1 MNRFVSPVFFL
12 VIVAL
17 FAVACQAATPTP
29 APTSAPTIAPTK
41 AVVAP
46 TSVTTAAPTVAPTQP
61 PVATKPPSATA
72 TLAAATPKQG
82 GTFVIVAGT
91 DPGNL
96 NPAISTSGALHFVAG
111 SLYNGLVALDKD
123 FKPEPEL
130 ADSWTIADDGKTYT
144 FKLHPGI
151 KWHDGKPFT
160 SADVKFTFEQL
171 LLKFH
176 ARTQTGVASVLDKI
190 ETPDDLTVVFRF
202 ETPYAPLLQQL
213 NVIEAPILP
222 KHLYE
227 GSEPQNNPAN
237 LKPVGTGPFKFV
249 EYKKGQQVVMERNR
263 DYFKPGVPRFDKLIF
278 SIIPDTTTALIAFE
292 RGEVDY
298 VNVPGSDV
306 ERIAKLPGVAV
317 GRSPAGAGGSF
328 CVQTII
334 PNLTRAPLD
343 KLPVRQALN
352 IAMDRQ
358 RMVKQVLFEQGR
370 VARGP
375 MATTSWA
382 FDASLPVFE
391 YNVAKANQ
399 LLDSAGLA
407 KGADG
412 FRFKLTTVIPNT
424 VAKMAEVL
432 KENLAQVG
440 VNADLKIVDFNE
452 ANQTVFIKREFDLG
466 YASYCNGPDPEIG
479 VRRAYDS
486 TNIKQVLFSNGAAY
500 KNSKVDELFARG
512 VAEVSRDKRVA
523 IYAELQKM
531 LVTELPYFWL
541 YESEGAYAHRNTIND
556 VRPWTS
562 DLAEYSW
569 SSK

>member
-1 MNRFVSPVFFL
+1 MNRYLMPVIFLVFVSFF
-12 VIVAL
+12 I
-17 FAVACQAATPTP
+17 VACQAATPTP
-29 APTSAPTIAPTK
+29 APTT
-41 AVVAP
+41 
-46 TSVTTAAPTVAPTQP
+46 APTVAPTKAAVAPTSVPTVAPTQV

-72 TLAAATPKQG
+72 TSAAQTPKQG
-82 GTFVIVAGT
+82 GTFIIVAGT

-123 FKPEPEL
+123 FKPESEL
-130 ADSWTIADDGKTYT
+130 ADSWTITDDGKTYT
-144 FKLHPGI
+144 FKLHPGV
-151 KWHDGKPFT
+151 KWHDGKSFT
-160 SADVKFTFEQL
+160 SADVKFTFENL

-176 ARTQTGVASVLDKI
+176 ARTQTGVAPVLDKI

-202 ETPYAPLLQQL
+202 KTPYAPLLQQL

-227 GSEPQNNPAN
+227 TGEPQNNPTN

-249 EYKKGQQVVMERNR
+249 EYKKGQQVTMERNR

-278 SIIPDTTTALIAFE
+278 SIIPDTNTALIAFE

-298 VNVPGSDV
+298 VSVPGSDV
-306 ERIAKLPGVAV
+306 DRISKLPGVVV

-334 PNLTRAPLD
+334 PNLDRAPLD

-352 IAMDRQ
+352 IAIDRA
-358 RMVKQVLFEQGR
+358 RMVQQILFNQGR

-375 MATTSWA
+375 MATTAWY
-382 FDASLPVFE
+382 FDSSLPAFE
-391 YNVAKANQ
+391 YSAAKANQ

-412 FRFKLTTVIPNT
+412 YRFKLTAVLPNT

-432 KENLAQVG
+432 KENFAQIG
-440 VNADLKIVDFNE
+440 VNVDLKIVDFNE

-486 TNIKQVLFSNGAAY
+486 TNIKAVLFSNGAAY
-500 KNSKVDELFARG
+500 KNLKVDELFVRG
-512 VAEVSRDKRVA
+512 VSETDRAKRVA
-523 IYAELQKM
+523 TYAELQKI
-531 LVTELPYFWL
+531 LVTDLPYFWL
-541 YESEGAYAHRNTIND
+541 YESENAYAYRNTIND

>member
-1 MNRFVSPVFFL
+1 MNRLTLL
-12 VIVAL
+12 VIGLLMIGLV
-17 FAVACQAATPTP
+17 VACQAATPTS
-29 APTSAPTIAPTK
+29 APTSAPTTVPTR
-41 AVVAP
+41 VVVTP
-46 TSVTTAAPTVAPTQP
+46 TSAPTVAPTQP
-61 PVATKPPSATA
+61 PTATKPSATV
-72 TLAAATPKQG
+72 TPAAITPKQG
-82 GTFVIVAGT
+82 GTFVVVAGT
-91 DPGNL
+91 DPGHL

-111 SLYNGLVALDKD
+111 SLYNGLVALDKN

-130 ADSWTIADDGKTYT
+130 ADSWTITDEGKTYT
-144 FKLHPGI
+144 FKLHPGV

-160 SADVKFTFEQL
+160 SADVKFTFENL

-176 ARTQTGVASVLDKI
+176 ARTQTGVAPVLDKI

-202 ETPYAPLLQQL
+202 KTPYAPLLQQL

-227 GSEPQNNPAN
+227 GTDPQTNPTN

-249 EYKKGQQVVMERNR
+249 EYKKGQQVTLERNR
-263 DYFKPGVPRFDKLIF
+263 DYFKPGLPRLDKLIF
-278 SIIPDTTTALIAFE
+278 SIIPDTNTALIAFE

-298 VNVPGSDV
+298 VSVPGSDV
-306 ERIAKLPGVAV
+306 ERISKLPGVIV

-334 PNLTRAPLD
+334 PNLNRAPLD
-343 KLPVRQALN
+343 KLPVRQTLN
-352 IAMDRQ
+352 LAIDRQ
-358 RMVKQVLFEQGR
+358 RMVQQVLFNQGR

-375 MATTSWA
+375 IATTAWA
-382 FDASLPVFE
+382 FDSSLPAFE
-391 YNVAKANQ
+391 YNAAKANQ
-399 LLDSAGLA
+399 LLDSAGFA

-412 FRFKLTTVIPNT
+412 YRFKLTAVLPNT
-424 VAKMAEVL
+424 VSKMAEVL

-440 VNADLKIVDFNE
+440 VNMDLKLVDFNE

-486 TNIKQVLFSNGAAY
+486 TNIKPVLFSNGAAY
-500 KNSKVDELFARG
+500 KNPKVDELFTRG
-512 VAEVSRDKRVA
+512 VAETNRDKRVA
-523 IYAELQKM
+523 IYAELQKI
-531 LVTELPYFWL
+531 LVTDLPYFWL
-541 YESEGAYAHRNTIND
+541 YESEGAYAHRDTMND

-562 DLAEYSW
+562 SLAEYVW